1 MAEEVKRRFCST
13 GSHWTSAEFKKI
25 GTVRWICIACYRTRQ
40 AELKNR
46 ARNQRLAAIAAS
58 KPIAPEPPL
67 KGSPSKG

>member
-40 AELKNR
+40 AELRNR
-46 ARNQRLAAIAAS
+46 SRNRRLAAAGGV
-58 KPIAPEPPL
+58 KPIAATEPT
-67 KGSPSKG
+67 KT

>member
-1 MAEEVKRRFCST
+1 MVEEVKRRFCST

-46 ARNQRLAAIAAS
+46 ARNQRLAAAAAA
-58 KPIAPEPPL
+58 KPVAAEPT
-67 KGSPSKG
+67 KT